1 MSPKIQAEYFF
12 NAYQVLRENDEAMI
26 KNLESSPGKPLIGTK
41 MLGTRPT
48 VGIYIVC
55 LAFSV
60 ELYIKDVHYALES
73 KAPRGHD
80 ILRLFEK
87 LSEQIQQEIFAHH
100 SISKYGWSFDEFKQE
115 IKAISDGFEKWRY
128 SYEITTLRYNIYF
141 ALVFIE
147 AIISV
152 ADAVRKRSAARA
164 N

>member
-1 MSPKIQAEYFF
+1 MSPKIQADDFF
-12 NAYQVLRENDEAMI
+12 NAYLVLYENNEAMI
-26 KNLESSPGKPLIGTK
+26 KNLEGSPGKPLIGTK

-48 VGIYIVC
+48 MGIDIVC

-60 ELYIKDVHYALES
+60 ELYIKDVHYALEG

-80 ILRLFEK
+80 ILKLFEK
-87 LSEQIQQEIFAHH
+87 LSEQIQQEIFTYH
-100 SISKYGWSFDEFKQE
+100 SISEYGWSFDEFKQE

-128 SYEITTLRYNIYF
+128 SYEITALRYNSYF

-152 ADAVRKRSAARA
+152 ADAVRKR
-164 N
+164 